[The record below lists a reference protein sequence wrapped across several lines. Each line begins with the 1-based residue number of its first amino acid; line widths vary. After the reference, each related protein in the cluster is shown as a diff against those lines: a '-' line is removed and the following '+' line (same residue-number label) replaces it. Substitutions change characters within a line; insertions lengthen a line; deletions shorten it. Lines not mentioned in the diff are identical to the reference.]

1 MQNDNQNQTPETPN
15 GVRPDY
21 GFLQEYASAPPPK
34 KKIDKKVVLMIILL
48 ILTGLVLL
56 ASLFISPK
64 NEEDSSSDTPVSR
77 ESIFIQ
83 NILESNTGAAYAMLA
98 PELSDRFTNEAQF
111 NQEVAEPLRLLLTE
125 NNCQNQEV
133 DRESD
138 QSSVLFS
145 CTLGDQPAWF
155 GVGLTDIGQT
165 DEAAYKLCSIS
176 AEEIT
181 QCR

>member
-48 ILTGLVLL
+48 ILTGLVFLV
-56 ASLFISPK
+56 SLFIGPQ
-64 NEEDSSSDTPVSR
+64 NEDGSSDASVSR